1 MNKYKALTKD
11 TLMIEYRIADIFYNS
26 PTKEWVI
33 LRSSKSSKGY
43 QAPTVVKP
51 RPNGKSSL
59 SIQFSLDG
67 KGVTLDLA
75 RVVYVWFFEDL
86 TEDDAI
92 VHIDG
97 NKSNVAI
104 TNLKKVSRQE
114 ARAYE
119 SRSRD
124 EASADAFYNLEKLK
138 EIGVGYV
145 PIRRVERG
153 YGKKKAARR
162 RKSK

>member
-1 MNKYKALTKD
+1 MNKYKALTRD
-11 TLMIEYRIADIFYNS
+11 ALMNEYRIADIFYNS

-33 LRSSKSSKGY
+33 LRSSRNTEGY
-43 QAPTVVKP
+43 QQPTVVKP

-92 VHIDG
+92 VHTDG

-104 TNLKKVSRQE
+104 TNLKRVTRQE

-119 SRSRD
+119 SRSRE
-124 EASADAFYNLEKLK
+124 EASADALENLEQLR

-145 PIRRVERG
+145 PIRRPE
-153 YGKKKAARR
+153 KKPRKRR
-162 RKSK
+162 HRK